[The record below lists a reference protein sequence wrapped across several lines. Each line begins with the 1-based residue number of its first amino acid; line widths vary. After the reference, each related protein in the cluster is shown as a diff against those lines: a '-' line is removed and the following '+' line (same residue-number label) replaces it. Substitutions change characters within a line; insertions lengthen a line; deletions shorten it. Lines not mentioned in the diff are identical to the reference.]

1 MSEIEK
7 SSLDSRLLSMA
18 RKSPQEI
25 ADATGLDA
33 RFVAERISQLLE
45 SRDWLT
51 ERQQER
57 LLLEEVIDL
66 KDKVMEM
73 VELGDPRMF
82 AANASVALKTM
93 KLISERIDARR
104 KLVNQDINE
113 ITNAQARIF
122 GKAFDVA
129 LQHIVTNMKKS
140 EELPEPEDIDAWVSD
155 GLRMAARELSE
166 HVVSE

>member
-1 MSEIEK
+1 MEIER
-7 SSLDSRLLSMA
+7 SSLDAKLLSMA

-33 RFVAERISQLLE
+33 RFIAERISQLLE

-73 VELGDPRMF
+73 LELGDPRMF

-93 KLISERIDARR
+93 KLVSERIDARR

-129 LQHIVTNMKKS
+129 LQHIVSNMKKS
-140 EELPEPEDIDAWVSD
+140 DELPESEDIDAWVSD

-166 HVVSE
+166 HVIPE

>member
-1 MSEIEK
+1 MEIEK
-7 SSLDSRLLSMA
+7 SSLDAKLLSMA

-33 RFVAERISQLLE
+33 RFIAERISQLLE

-73 VELGDPRMF
+73 LELGDPRMF

-93 KLISERIDARR
+93 KLVSERIDARR

-129 LQHIVTNMKKS
+129 LQHIVSNMKKS
-140 EELPEPEDIDAWVSD
+140 DELPEPEDIDAWVSD

>member
-1 MSEIEK
+1 MEIEK
-7 SSLDSRLLSMA
+7 SSLDARLLSMA

-33 RFVAERISQLLE
+33 RFIAERISQLLE

-73 VELGDPRMF
+73 LELGDPRMF

-93 KLISERIDARR
+93 KLVSERIDARR

-129 LQHIVTNMKKS
+129 LQHIVSNMKKS
-140 EELPEPEDIDAWVSD
+140 DELPEPEDIDAWVSD

>member
-7 SSLDSRLLSMA
+7 TNLDARLLSMA

-33 RFVAERISQLLE
+33 RYVAERISQLLE

-73 VELGDPRMF
+73 LEIGDPRLF
-82 AANASVALKTM
+82 AANASIALKTM

-104 KLVNQDINE
+104 KLIDQDINE

-129 LQHIVTNMKKS
+129 LQHIVGRMKES
-140 EELPEPEDIDAWVSD
+140 EELPDDEDIDAWVSD
-155 GLRMAARELSE
+155 GLRMAARELGEYVISE
-166 HVVSE
+166 

>member
-1 MSEIEK
+1 MEIEK
-7 SSLDSRLLSMA
+7 SSLDARLLSMA

-73 VELGDPRMF
+73 LELGDPRMF

-93 KLISERIDARR
+93 KLVSERIDARR

-129 LQHIVTNMKKS
+129 LQHIVSNMKKS
-140 EELPEPEDIDAWVSD
+140 DELPEPEDIDAWVSD

-166 HVVSE
+166 HVISE